1 MYILSRNETER
12 VSQTEKRSRNE
23 TVWELLSGDC
33 LNRCHRDI
41 GLDIG
46 VFGSVSAKSEVN
58 GEGQLKFE
66 VACRLKQVRTLK
78 F

>member
-1 MYILSRNETER
+1 MYILSRNETEK

-23 TVWELLSGDC
+23 TVWELPSGDY
-33 LNRCHRDI
+33 LNRCDI
-41 GLDIG
+41 YIG

-58 GEGQLKFE
+58 SEGQLKFE